1 MGLMM
6 TFIPTQKELF
16 NKNIESLSNILLK
29 ESLKQ
34 IQSSKFEL
42 ILGKDNLD
50 INLKDTSDNT
60 FLYENVIDEL
70 NSMLNTYNDKY
81 LLYPVLYFYGF
92 GNGILF
98 KALLQN
104 KNHQHI
110 VVFEK
115 DIEIIWIMFHILDFS
130 SELQSARLMVL
141 QTSSLDIEFFSNFCS
156 SKPFFQFSR
165 IYFLELMSHYYERFH
180 EDILGLNKKL
190 AENFKNSIVSYG
202 NDPLDALQGIEQFVY
217 NLPQMI
223 THPSYKELL
232 SKRKNLS
239 DTAII
244 VSTGPSLT
252 KQLPLLK
259 KYANKAT
266 IFCADSSYPIL
277 AKHDIKPDYVCML
290 ERDEIVAECFN
301 NDFGEFDKDIVFI
314 VKSVTHPHTIKY
326 LQKNNRAFILVSTYA
341 SFIQYLKLDY
351 FGYFNMGFS
360 VAHMNFL
367 LTIHLKYK
375 NIILIG
381 QDLAYAK
388 DGQTHSQGFIHANL
402 HNGDYERDLDRFS
415 TTAYGGNGKVQSSE
429 IWTLFRHNFEKDIV
443 NIKMNYHITTYNC
456 TEGGARIEG
465 TIEKPFLW
473 ACENLLDKDLNK
485 PFEKLEPLSLNKQNE
500 FLLKAYYKV
509 YQSIKHCRDFNDNFI
524 KVYDKIKNSFMS
536 LQNSQKNEIFIQE
549 IIQDIDKTKTQIDEL
564 YNTQKDLIQIL
575 GPLLTQF
582 ELKLARIYV
591 LNPKTKEDAFNKS
604 ILWIKEHLE
613 FMELVYGHI
622 KAQENA
628 LIKNI
633 LPLEEKLKERKLD
646 KWMERVRK

>member
-1 MGLMM
+1 MGGGYNENLLYQDP
-6 TFIPTQKELF
+6 IKEL
-16 NKNIESLSNILLK
+16 
-29 ESLKQ
+29 Q
-34 IQSSKFEL
+34 
-42 ILGKDNLD
+42 
-50 INLKDTSDNT
+50 T
-60 FLYENVIDEL
+60 
-70 NSMLNTYNDKY
+70 MLNTYNDKY

-130 SELQSARLMVL
+130 SELQSARLMIL

-190 AENFKNSIVSYG
+190 AENFKNSIVFHG

-232 SKRKNLS
+232 SKRKGIS

-259 KYANKAT
+259 KYASKAT

-277 AKHDIKPDYVCML
+277 AKQGIKPDYVCML
-290 ERDEIVAECFN
+290 ERIELTAEFFN
-301 NDFGEFDKDIVFI
+301 HDFGEFDKDIVF
-314 VKSVTHPHTIKY
+314 VCAGVVHPKAIE
-326 LQKNNRAFILVSTYA
+326 
-341 SFIQYLKLDY
+341 YLKGRNLVITQKVLALPYYINLKDFSY
-351 FGYFNMGFS
+351 AAVGLS
-360 VAHMNFL
+360 VAHTL
-367 LTIHLKYK
+367 SYLATYLSHK
-375 NIILIG
+375 NIIFIG
-381 QDLAYAK
+381 QDLAYAENGNSHP
-388 DGQTHSQGFIHANL
+388 DDYQNSATYESQT
-402 HNGDYERDLDRFS
+402 YEHIL
-415 TTAYGGNGKVQSSE
+415 TEAYGGNGKVETHS
-429 IWTLFRHNFEKDIV
+429 IWLLFKNWFENEMIP
-443 NIKMNYHITTYNC
+443 NTRKMGITTYNC

-473 ACENLLDKDLNK
+473 ACENLLHKDLNK

-509 YQSIKHCRDFNDNFI
+509 YQSIKHCRDFSKILSNDFNNI
-524 KVYDKIKNSFMS
+524 
-536 LQNSQKNEIFIQE
+536 QNIYLNLNKKENDLNLAIR
-549 IIQDIDKTKTQIDEL
+549 KIDEFKNKLENIKQMQDL
-564 YNTQKDLIQIL
+564 YEIL
-575 GPLLTQF
+575 QPLRTQF
-582 ELKLARIYV
+582 ELNLARIYV

-646 KWMERVRK
+646 KWMEKVRR

>member
-1 MGLMM
+1 
-6 TFIPTQKELF
+6 
-16 NKNIESLSNILLK
+16 
-29 ESLKQ
+29 
-34 IQSSKFEL
+34 
-42 ILGKDNLD
+42 
-50 INLKDTSDNT
+50 
-60 FLYENVIDEL
+60 
-70 NSMLNTYNDKY
+70 
-81 LLYPVLYFYGF
+81 
-92 GNGILF
+92 
-98 KALLQN
+98 
-104 KNHQHI
+104 
-110 VVFEK
+110 
-115 DIEIIWIMFHILDFS
+115 
-130 SELQSARLMVL
+130 ELQSARLMVL
-141 QTSSLDIEFFSNFCS
+141 NTNKLEIQDYNELCS

-190 AENFKNSIVSYG
+190 AETFKNIILRNG

-232 SKRKNLS
+232 SKRKGIS

-244 VSTGPSLT
+244 VSTGPSLI

-277 AKHDIKPDYVCML
+277 AKHGIKPDYVCML
-290 ERDEIVAECFN
+290 ERTEITAEFFN
-301 NDFGEFDKDIVFI
+301 NDFGEFDKDIIFI
-314 VKSVTHPHTIKY
+314 CAGVVHPKAIE
-326 LQKNNRAFILVSTYA
+326 
-341 SFIQYLKLDY
+341 YLKGRNLVITQKVLAFPYYINLKDFSY
-351 FGYFNMGFS
+351 AAVGLS
-360 VAHMNFL
+360 VAHTL
-367 LTIHLKYK
+367 SYLATYLSHK
-375 NIILIG
+375 NIIFIG
-381 QDLAYAK
+381 QDLAYAENGNSHP
-388 DGQTHSQGFIHANL
+388 DDYQNSANYESQM
-402 HNGDYERDLDRFS
+402 YEHIL
-415 TTAYGGNGKVQSSE
+415 TTAYGGNGKVETHS
-429 IWTLFRHNFEKDIV
+429 IWLLFKNWFENEMIP
-443 NIKMNYHITTYNC
+443 NTRKMGITTYNC

-473 ACENLLDKDLNK
+473 ACENLLDKNLNK

-509 YQSIKHCRDFNDNFI
+509 CKSIKHCRDFNDNFI

-582 ELKLARIYV
+582 ELNLARIYV

>member
-1 MGLMM
+1 
-6 TFIPTQKELF
+6 
-16 NKNIESLSNILLK
+16 NILLK
-29 ESLKQ
+29 ESLKE
-34 IQSSKFEL
+34 IKSSKFEL

-50 INLKDTSDNT
+50 INLKDTSIKNNGGGYNENL
-60 FLYENVIDEL
+60 LYQDPIKEL
-70 NSMLNTYNDKY
+70 QTMLNTYNDKY

-92 GNGILF
+92 GNGVLF

-130 SELQSARLMVL
+130 HELQNARLIVL
-141 QTSSLDIEFFSNFCS
+141 NTNKLEIQDYNELCS
-156 SKPFFQFSR
+156 FKPFFQFSR

-180 EDILGLNKKL
+180 EDVLELNKKL
-190 AENFKNSIVSYG
+190 AENFKNIILRNG
-202 NDPLDALQGIEQFVY
+202 NDPKDALQGIEQFVY

-259 KYANKAT
+259 KYASKAT

-277 AKHDIKPDYVCML
+277 AKHGIKPDYVCML
-290 ERDEIVAECFN
+290 ERTELTAEFFN
-301 NDFGEFDKDIVFI
+301 HDFGEFDKDIVFI
-314 VKSVTHPHTIKY
+314 CAGVVHPKAIE
-326 LQKNNRAFILVSTYA
+326 
-341 SFIQYLKLDY
+341 YLKGRNLVITQKVLAFPYYINLKDFSY
-351 FGYFNMGFS
+351 AAVGLS
-360 VAHMNFL
+360 VAHTL
-367 LTIHLKYK
+367 SYLATYLSHK
-375 NIILIG
+375 NIIFIG
-381 QDLAYAK
+381 QDLAYAENGNSHP
-388 DGQTHSQGFIHANL
+388 DDYQNSANYESQM
-402 HNGDYERDLDRFS
+402 YEHIL
-415 TTAYGGNGKVQSSE
+415 TEAYGGNGKVETHS
-429 IWTLFRHNFEKDIV
+429 IWLLFKNWFENEMIP
-443 NIKMNYHITTYNC
+443 NTRKMGITTYNC

-509 YQSIKHCRDFNDNFI
+509 CKSIKHCRDFSKILSNDFENIQSVYLGLNEKEEDINLAI
-524 KVYDKIKNSFMS
+524 KK
-536 LQNSQKNEIFIQE
+536 
-549 IIQDIDKTKTQIDEL
+549 IDEFKNKLEDIKQMQDL
-564 YNTQKDLIQIL
+564 YEIL
-575 GPLLTQF
+575 SPLLTQF
-582 ELKLARIYV
+582 ELNLARIYV

-646 KWMERVRK
+646 KWMERVRR

>member
-1 MGLMM
+1 M
-6 TFIPTQKELF
+6 TFTPTQKELF
-16 NKNIESLSNILLK
+16 NKNIEALGNILLK
-29 ESLKQ
+29 ESLKE
-34 IQSSKFEL
+34 IKSSKFEL

-115 DIEIIWIMFHILDFS
+115 DIEIIWVIFHILDFS
-130 SELQSARLMVL
+130 SELQSARLMIL
-141 QTSSLDIEFFSNFCS
+141 NTSSLDIEFFSNFCS

-232 SKRKNLS
+232 SKRKGIS

-277 AKHDIKPDYVCML
+277 AKHGIKPDYVLSL
-290 ERDEIVAECFN
+290 ERIPLTSEFFN
-301 NDFGEFDKDIVFI
+301 NDFGEFDQDVLFVCISWVY
-314 VKSVTHPHTIKY
+314 PQTIKY
-326 LQKNNRAFILVSTYA
+326 LQKNNRAFILTSRPS
-341 SFIQYLKLDY
+341 SFIKNINLCPY
-351 FGYFNMGFS
+351 GYVGYGPS
-360 VAHMNFL
+360 VAHMAYEFA
-367 LTIHLKYK
+367 THLNYK
-375 NIILIG
+375 NIIFIG

-388 DGQTHSQGFIHANL
+388 DGFSHTKDYKNL
-402 HNGDYERDLDRFS
+402 DKHEGHFRRDKGKFQCL
-415 TTAYGGNGKVQSSE
+415 AYGGNGKVESSE
-429 IWTLFRHNFEKDIV
+429 IWTMFRFSLQNTISKNIV
-443 NIKMNYHITTYNC
+443 STTYNC

-509 YQSIKHCRDFNDNFI
+509 CKSIKHCRDFSKILSNDFEKI
-524 KVYDKIKNSFMS
+524 QSVYLS
-536 LQNSQKNEIFIQE
+536 LNEKEEYLNLAIE
-549 IIQDIDKTKTQIDEL
+549 KIDEFKNKLEDIKQMQDL
-564 YNTQKDLIQIL
+564 YEIL
-575 GPLLTQF
+575 SPLLIQF
-582 ELKLARIYV
+582 ELNLARIYV

>member
-1 MGLMM
+1 M
-6 TFIPTQKELF
+6 TFTPTQKELF
-16 NKNIESLSNILLK
+16 NKNIEALSNILLK

-70 NSMLNTYNDKY
+70 NTMLNTYNDKY

-130 SELQSARLMVL
+130 HELQNSRLMIL

-190 AENFKNSIVSYG
+190 AENFKNSIVSHG

-232 SKRKNLS
+232 SKRKGIS

-259 KYANKAT
+259 KYASKAT

-277 AKHDIKPDYVCML
+277 AKHGIKPDYVCML
-290 ERDEIVAECFN
+290 ERTEITAEFFN
-301 NDFGEFDKDIVFI
+301 HDFGEFDKDIVF
-314 VKSVTHPHTIKY
+314 VCAGVVHPKAIEYLKGRNRKY
-326 LQKNNRAFILVSTYA
+326 LIIPR
-341 SFIQYLKLDY
+341 YLYFPIYIKLKY
-351 FGYFNMGFS
+351 FDFLYNTPS
-360 VAHMNFL
+360 VAHMSYFL
-367 LTIHLKYK
+367 SVLLNHK
-375 NIILIG
+375 NIIFIG
-381 QDLAYAK
+381 QDLAYAENGNSHP
-388 DGQTHSQGFIHANL
+388 DDYQNSANYESQM
-402 HNGDYERDLDRFS
+402 YEHIL
-415 TTAYGGNGKVQSSE
+415 TEAYGGKKE
-429 IWTLFRHNFEKDIV
+429 IKTHEFWIFFKQILEAMI
-443 NIKMNYHITTYNC
+443 IKYHITTYNC

-509 YQSIKHCRDFNDNFI
+509 YQSIKHCRDFSKILSNDFEKI
-524 KVYDKIKNSFMS
+524 QSVYLNLNKKENDLNLAIRK
-536 LQNSQKNEIFIQE
+536 
-549 IIQDIDKTKTQIDEL
+549 IDEFKNKLENIKQMQDL
-564 YNTQKDLIQIL
+564 YEIL
-575 GPLLTQF
+575 QPLRTQF
-582 ELKLARIYV
+582 ELNLARIYV

-646 KWMERVRK
+646 KWMERVRR

>member
-1 MGLMM
+1 
-6 TFIPTQKELF
+6 
-16 NKNIESLSNILLK
+16 
-29 ESLKQ
+29 
-34 IQSSKFEL
+34 
-42 ILGKDNLD
+42 
-50 INLKDTSDNT
+50 
-60 FLYENVIDEL
+60 
-70 NSMLNTYNDKY
+70 
-81 LLYPVLYFYGF
+81 
-92 GNGILF
+92 GILF

-130 SELQSARLMVL
+130 SELQSARLMILENDKL
-141 QTSSLDIEFFSNFCS
+141 QAQDYTELCS

-190 AENFKNSIVSYG
+190 AENFKNSIVSHG
-202 NDPLDALQGIEQFVY
+202 NDSTDTLQGIEQFVY
-217 NLPQMI
+217 NLPSMI

-232 SKRKNLS
+232 SKRKGIS

-277 AKHDIKPDYVCML
+277 AKHGIKPDYVCML
-290 ERDEIVAECFN
+290 ERTEITAEFFN
-301 NDFGEFDKDIVFI
+301 HDFGEFDKDIVF
-314 VKSVTHPHTIKY
+314 VCAGVVHPKAIE
-326 LQKNNRAFILVSTYA
+326 
-341 SFIQYLKLDY
+341 YLKGKTFIITQKVLAFPYYINLKDFSY
-351 FGYFNMGFS
+351 AAVGFS
-360 VAHMNFL
+360 VAHMLAYLATYLN
-367 LTIHLKYK
+367 HK
-375 NIILIG
+375 NIIFIG
-381 QDLAYAK
+381 QDLAYAENGNSHPDDYQNSASYESQMYEHILTK
-388 DGQTHSQGFIHANL
+388 AYGEKEEVKTHSIWILFKNYFE
-402 HNGDYERDLDRFS
+402 N
-415 TTAYGGNGKVQSSE
+415 E
-429 IWTLFRHNFEKDIV
+429 IIPNT
-443 NIKMNYHITTYNC
+443 IKMGITTYNC

-509 YQSIKHCRDFNDNFI
+509 YQSIKHCRDFN
-524 KVYDKIKNSFMS
+524 KNLSNDFENIQSIYLS
-536 LQNSQKNEIFIQE
+536 LNEKEEYLNLAIE
-549 IIQDIDKTKTQIDEL
+549 KIDKFKNKLEDIKQMQDL
-564 YNTQKDLIQIL
+564 YDIL
-575 GPLLTQF
+575 QSLFIQF
-582 ELKLARIYV
+582 ELNLARIYV

-604 ILWIKEHLE
+604 ILWIKEHLK

-646 KWMERVRK
+646 KWMERVRR